1 MKIERTQNATKIIK
15 VGFLLKIYQ
24 IIAPFIMR
32 TVMIYY
38 MGVEYLGLNSLFSS
52 VLQVLNI
59 AELGV
64 GSTMVFSMYKPIA
77 QDDAPTI
84 CALMRLYRHYYR
96 IIGLVIGVVGLAL
109 TPFIPK
115 LVSGD
120 IPAELNIFAMY
131 LLNLGSTVLS
141 YWLFA
146 YKNCILHAHQRSDV
160 SYVITVIT
168 NTIQYAIQLWIIF
181 ALKNYYLYIITM
193 LGMQVVNNIMT
204 AVIATKRYPQYK
216 AYGHLEKQEVSKINR
231 RILDLFTGKIG
242 AVVQNSVDTI
252 VISAFLGLKI
262 LAIYQNYYFIL
273 TAILGVVEVLL
284 SSMVAGLG
292 NSFITETREKN
303 YRDMKKFTFMF
314 MWLIGVCA
322 CCFLGMYQPF
332 IELWVGAE
340 FLLDFS
346 IVICFVI
353 YFYFYTMNRL
363 LNVYKDAAGLWHED
377 RFRPLTTSACNLVLS
392 LLWVKPYG
400 LRGVL
405 LATVFSWV
413 VIGIPWILGNV
424 FSRVFSRKN
433 VFNYL
438 SQIIG
443 YVIAACVAA
452 ICVVL
457 LCSQIHTVNWG
468 TFILRGCICAIVPN
482 ALFFGMFRKNE
493 QFYPSLLFVER
504 ITKGKLKLSNKLDC

>member
-1 MKIERTQNATKIIK
+1 MKIERTKNATKIIK
-15 VGFLLKIYQ
+15 AGFLLKIYQ
-24 IIAPFIMR
+24 IVAPFIMR

-38 MGVEYLGLNSLFSS
+38 MGVEYLGLNSLFAS
-52 VLQVLNI
+52 VLQVLNL

-77 QDDAPTI
+77 QDDTRMV
-84 CALMRLYRHYYR
+84 CALMRLYRRYYR
-96 IIGLVIGVVGLAL
+96 IIGLVIGAVGLLL

-115 LVSGD
+115 LISGD
-120 IPAELNIFAMY
+120 IPEGLSIYVMY

-160 SYVITVIT
+160 SYFITIIT
-168 NTIQYAIQLWIIF
+168 STIQFAIQLWIIF
-181 ALKNYYLYIITM
+181 AVKNYYLYIITM
-193 LGMQVVNNIMT
+193 LGMQAVNNIMT
-204 AVIATKRYPQYK
+204 AVVATKMYPQYH
-216 AYGHLEKQEVSKINR
+216 AYGQLEKEEIARINR

-252 VISAFLGLKI
+252 VISAFLGLKV

-273 TAILGVVEVLL
+273 TAVLGIIEVLL
-284 SSMVAGLG
+284 SSITAGLG
-292 NSFITETREKN
+292 NSFITETKEKN
-303 YRDMKKFTFMF
+303 YKDMKKFTFLF
-314 MWLIGVCA
+314 MWLIGVCS
-322 CCFLGMYQPF
+322 CCFLGLYQPF

-346 IVICFVI
+346 IVVCFAV
-353 YFYFYTMNRL
+353 YFYFYTLNRL
-363 LNVYKDAAGLWHED
+363 LNVYKDATGLWHED
-377 RFRPLTTSACNLVLS
+377 RFRPLTTSICNLVLS
-392 LLWVKPYG
+392 LLWVKPFG

-424 FSRVFSRKN
+424 FSRVFSRRN
-433 VFNYL
+433 VTDYL
-438 SQIIG
+438 RQIAR
-443 YVIAACVAA
+443 YAVAACAAA
-452 ICVVL
+452 ICVVF
-457 LCSQIHTVNWG
+457 LCTQIRTVSWG
-468 TFILRGCICAIVPN
+468 TLIVRSCICVMIPN
-482 ALFFGMFRKNE
+482 ALFFGLFRKNE

-504 ITKGKLKLSNKLDC
+504 VTKGKIKLSDKLCR